1 MTISAMTANSSF
13 QQGEPIRITVSTK
26 DLFGNPLLSYTRTA
40 IIYLNTTITKD
51 PWWNGSWPYRK
62 MINIT
67 ELNNTNL
74 TNYQVNLAINSTAL
88 ISSGKMN
95 ADCSDLRIADD
106 YASEIPY
113 WIESG
118 CNTTSTQVWIKINL
132 SASNSK
138 IVYLYYGQ

>member
-1 MTISAMTANSSF
+1 
-13 QQGEPIRITVSTK
+13 
-26 DLFGNPLLSYTRTA
+26 
-40 IIYLNTTITKD
+40 
-51 PWWNGSWPYRK
+51 
-62 MINIT
+62 
-67 ELNNTNL
+67 
-74 TNYQVNLAINSTAL
+74 
-88 ISSGKMN
+88 MN

-138 IVYLYYGQ
+138 IVYLYYGNAGAISNANASMVFDYYDSGSQLSNWTVVGTSARQTHKGWPIPSYYAASASGNYMYRDISLTTNRISRI